1 MKKLV
6 QAAKELGE
14 EIADAVT
21 RDGTEV
27 SPVDEP
33 KEEPKRLRFVGIGV
47 HHWGNGATYEE
58 CIENL
63 KESGGGGR
71 VKALIW
77 MWVGEGEDLPTKAYA
92 SDFGGL
98 TWEGTNA
105 RPILIQD
112 LRPAEMKREH
122 PVEIGSVW

>member
-1 MKKLV
+1 
-6 QAAKELGE
+6 
-14 EIADAVT
+14 
-21 RDGTEV
+21 
-27 SPVDEP
+27 
-33 KEEPKRLRFVGIGV
+33 
-47 HHWGNGATYEE
+47 
-58 CIENL
+58 
-63 KESGGGGR
+63 
-71 VKALIW
+71 